1 MKAIAVLACGISA
14 GLAGCAKHYRV
25 DGIVLKADPAA
36 RTLTVS
42 HRDIPGYMPAMTMPF
57 RVRRAAE
64 LTGLRPGMRVRFE
77 LAGGE
82 TRRVRVVQQD
92 TGGITLPEPVAK
104 VAVGEPMPD
113 FALIDQQRRTVRLSD
128 FRGRVVA
135 VDFIY
140 TRCPLPEVC
149 PRLSANFARL
159 QRRFGARVL
168 LLSITIDPQHDT
180 PPVLAGYAKI
190 WKADPDGWRFL
201 TGSLEEI
208 ERVAARFGLVYWPEE
223 GSIVHTSQTGVI
235 SRDGR
240 LAAVVEG
247 STYQAG
253 QLLDLIGSMLE
264 DGRE

>member
-1 MKAIAVLACGISA
+1 
-14 GLAGCAKHYRV
+14 
-25 DGIVLKADPAA
+25 VLKTDPAA
-36 RTLTVS
+36 GTFTVS

-57 RVRRAAE
+57 RARRAAE
-64 LTGLRPGMRVRFE
+64 LKALHPGMRVRFE
-77 LAGGE
+77 LAGGAA
-82 TRRVRVVQQD
+82 RHIRPQKQG
-92 TGGITLPEPVAK
+92 TGDIQLPEPAGR

-113 FALIDQQRRTVRLSD
+113 FALLDQQGRTVRLSD

-159 QRRFGARVL
+159 QRRFGGRVE

-180 PPVLAGYAKI
+180 PPVLSGYAKI
-190 WKADPDGWRFL
+190 WGADPEGWRFL
-201 TGSLEEI
+201 TGDIREI
-208 ERVAARFGLVYWPEE
+208 ERVAGRFGLVYWPEE
-223 GSIVHTSQTGVI
+223 GSMVHTSQTGVI

-253 QLLDLIGSMLE
+253 QLIDLVGSMVE
-264 DGRE
+264 GGRR